1 MKKSLCLTIVL
12 TAAIPLLAGDWPDWR
27 GPKRDGSSPEKNL
40 PNTWSPKG
48 ENLLWKVPFGGIS
61 APVVHKDRVYLF
73 NTEGTGAKMKE
84 RLMAFDA
91 STGKL
96 VWEKKWA
103 IFLSDVPPHRMA
115 WSSPSVDPETGNVFA
130 FGGHGQLWCFTR
142 DGKEVWNRSL
152 GEEFAWVTTHGGRTP
167 APVIDGDQVMISG
180 VTTGWGAQSRAAHRF
195 FAFDKRTGENIF
207 VTTPGGRPYDTTY
220 SPPMIAELG
229 GQRLFIV
236 GGGDGTVHAVKAQT
250 GEPVW
255 KFTMSKRGINTGVV
269 VNGSTVYVSH
279 SEENLDT
286 SEMGLLAALDGT
298 FKGEMGKAQI
308 KWQSVGFQ
316 GGVSSPFIDGDRII
330 QVDNGA
336 NVFAFDLVTGR
347 QIWKFNMGTIQKSSA
362 VFADGKIYV
371 GTENGKF
378 FILKPHNDRCEKLS
392 EVTFRQPAPGQETGE
407 KVIGSAA
414 VSDGRVF
421 IVTNESLYAIG
432 KKNVTPTVYPPA
444 PKKGV
449 GDPAYL
455 QVVPAEI
462 MTAPGQ
468 TVNLRARLFDAQG
481 NFLREEKQVEWN
493 AGALKATA
501 VNGNLTID
509 PASPSTAGIIT
520 AKVGNL
526 TGQARARVIAT
537 LPWSW
542 NFDDLKNKAVP
553 PEWINCNTKFE
564 TRPEEGGNVLVK
576 LADNPATKRARAF
589 FGPVDMHDYTVE
601 AQTRFAQKRR
611 QMGDAGLVAQRYNLV
626 LFGNQDKVELQSW
639 QPETQRT
646 TSAPFKATWDVWYK
660 MKLRVESLGGTK
672 VRAQGKVWAATDPEP
687 AGWTVERIDDD
698 GNLIGAPGIYADAPF
713 EVFFDNLKVTKN

>member
-1 MKKSLCLTIVL
+1 MHKLILATFVLSSTVTIFG
-12 TAAIPLLAGDWPDWR
+12 ADWPDWR
-27 GPKRDGSSPEKNL
+27 GPKRDGTSTEKNL
-40 PNTWSPKG
+40 PSTWSPQG
-48 ENLLWKVPFGGIS
+48 QNLLWKAPYGGIS
-61 APVVHKDRVYLF
+61 APVVHKDRVYIM
-73 NTEGTGAKMKE
+73 NTDGTGANMKE
-84 RLMAFDA
+84 RLMAFDG

-96 VWEKKWA
+96 VWERKWS

-115 WSSPSVDPETGNVFA
+115 WSSPTVDPDTGNVFA

-142 DGKEVWNRSL
+142 EGKEVWNRSL

-167 APVIDGDQVMISG
+167 APVIDGDQVMVSG
-180 VTTGWGAQSRAAHRF
+180 VTTGWGTQSRAAHRF

-255 KFTMSKRGINTGVV
+255 KFTMSKRGLNTGVV
-269 VNGSTVYVSH
+269 INGSTVYVSH

-308 KWQSVGFQ
+308 KWAVPGFQ

-347 QIWKFNMGTIQKSSA
+347 QIWKFNIGTIQKSTA

-378 FILKPHNDRCEKLS
+378 FILKPHNDHCEKLS

-407 KVIGSAA
+407 KVIASAA
-414 VSDGRVF
+414 ISDGRVF

-432 KKNVTPTVYPPA
+432 KKTVTPTVYPPVPQQGQGEA
-444 PKKGV
+444 
-449 GDPAYL
+449 AYL
-455 QVVPAEI
+455 QVIPAEI
-462 MTAPGQ
+462 TVAPGQ
-468 TVNLRARLFDAQG
+468 SINVRVRAFDAQG
-481 NFLREEKQVEWN
+481 RLLREEKQVEWN
-493 AGALKATA
+493 TGALKATA
-501 VNGNLTID
+501 AGGKLTVD
-509 PASPSTAGIIT
+509 AASPSTAGVVT
-520 AKVGNL
+520 AKLGKL
-526 TGQARARVIAT
+526 SGQSRVRIVKP
-537 LPWSW
+537 LPWAW
-542 NFDDLKNKAVP
+542 NFDDLQNKAVP
-553 PEWINCNTKFE
+553 VEWINCNTKFE

-611 QMGDAGLVAQRYNLV
+611 QMGDSGLVAQRYNLV
-626 LFGNQDKVELQSW
+626 LFGNAEKVELQSW

-646 TSAPFKATWDVWYK
+646 VSAAFPVKWDVWYK

-672 VRAQGKVWAATDPEP
+672 VRALGKVWAATDPEP
-687 AGWTVERIDDD
+687 AAWTVERVDND
-698 GNLIGAPGIYADAPF
+698 GNLLGAPGIYADAPF

>member
-1 MKKSLCLTIVL
+1 MKKLLCLTIVL

-347 QIWKFNMGTIQKSSA
+347 QIWKFNMGTIQKSTA

-444 PKKGV
+444 PKKGT

-462 MTAPGQ
+462 MAAPGQ
-468 TVNLRARLFDAQG
+468 TVSLRARLFDAQG

-493 AGALKATA
+493 AGTLKATA

-509 PASPSTAGIIT
+509 PASPSTTGIIT
-520 AKVGNL
+520 AKVGSL
-526 TGQARARVIAT
+526 TGQARARVIAA

-687 AGWTVERIDDD
+687 ANWTVERIDDD
-698 GNLIGAPGIYADAPF
+698 GNLIGAPGLYADAPF